1 MSEWRNGINI
11 PTAITNYVSAMT
23 GAVAQLVI
31 TLDVSKS
38 MLATGLLRNRLERAK
53 QVALKL
59 NGQNAG

>member
-1 MSEWRNGINI
+1 
-11 PTAITNYVSAMT
+11 MT